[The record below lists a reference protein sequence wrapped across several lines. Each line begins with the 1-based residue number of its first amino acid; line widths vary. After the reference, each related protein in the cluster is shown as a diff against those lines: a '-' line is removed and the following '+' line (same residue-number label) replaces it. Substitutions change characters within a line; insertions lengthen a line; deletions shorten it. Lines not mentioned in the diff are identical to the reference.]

1 MSSTALPR
9 QIRGPS
15 AFGGGLR
22 RALYLTWIIGLTE
35 YRLTYFGSAL
45 GYLWSLMRPLML
57 FGVLYVVFSQIVD
70 FGDDIVNYPM
80 LLLFN
85 IVLFNFFADASTKA
99 VTSVVDREAIVRKM
113 HFPGMVIPLA
123 RVLSGGLNLA
133 VSLIAVFVFLL
144 AYGVDPRWTW
154 LLLPLLLVPLVL
166 LTLGVA
172 MLLSALYVRFRD
184 VAPIW
189 AVVSTALFYGS
200 PVLYAI
206 DKVPEDYRQVL
217 MLVNPLADIL
227 EQGRSWV
234 IDPNADGA
242 IAAAGGGAW
251 ILVPIAVGAAV
262 CALGV
267 WVFNREAP
275 RIAERL

>member
-22 RALYLTWIIGLTE
+22 RTIYLTWIIGLTE

-57 FGVLYVVFSQIVD
+57 FGVLYVVFSEIVD

-85 IVLFNFFADASTKA
+85 IVLFNFFTDASTKA

-113 HFPGMVIPLA
+113 HFPGMVIPFA

-144 AYGVDPRWTW
+144 AYGVNPRWTW

-184 VAPIW
+184 VAQIW
-189 AVVSTALFYGS
+189 AVLSTALFYGS

-206 DKVPEDYRQVL
+206 DKVPEQYRQVL

-227 EQGRSWV
+227 EQGRRWV

-251 ILVPIAVGAAV
+251 ILVPIAVGTAV

>member
-1 MSSTALPR
+1 MSSIAAPR
-9 QIRGPS
+9 RVRGPS
-15 AFGGGLR
+15 AFGGGWR
-22 RALYLTWIIGLTE
+22 RTLYLTWIIGLTE

-57 FGVLYVVFSQIVD
+57 FGVLYVVFTQVVN

-85 IVLFNFFADASTKA
+85 IVLFNFFADASSRA
-99 VTSVVDREAIVRKM
+99 VTSVVEREAIVRKM
-113 HFPGMVIPLA
+113 SFPGMVIPFA
-123 RVLSGGLNLA
+123 RVLSGGLNLG
-133 VSLIAVFVFLL
+133 VSLVAVFIFLL
-144 AYGVDPRWTW
+144 GYGVNPRWTW

-166 LTLGVA
+166 LTLAVA
-172 MLLSALYVRFRD
+172 MLLSALFVRFRD
-184 VAPIW
+184 VGPIW
-189 AVVSTALFYGS
+189 AVISSALFYGS

-206 DKVPEDYRQVL
+206 DKVPDDYRQVL

-227 EQGRSWV
+227 EQGRRWV
-234 IDPNADGA
+234 IDPNAEGA
-242 IAAAGGGAW
+242 VAAAGGGAW
-251 ILVPIAVGAAV
+251 ILVPVAVGLAV

-267 WVFNREAP
+267 WVFNHEAP